1 MPGKAEQIDDAMD
14 SDRVAS
20 LLSGVVDHQ
29 LPPVLDELVTEY
41 QSLPDARPEFV
52 WQWVHKLAPQ
62 NTLPCVD
69 AANRERVLTDKTLI
83 VLFVT
88 LLDDALEKRRD
99 EATFQTMAS
108 IPFVRRDE
116 ERSLNGVHIED
127 GGVSPPDS
135 VGGDLSGRVD
145 SKYVEFAQRVWE
157 VLITRLEQSQRYDR
171 YEDLFRFDL
180 TQAVNAIQYSDLVI
194 RHPEFGTLEELKRYE
209 SHNMGMLA
217 YADVDLMYSSDVP
230 DSLALLRKG
239 VEHGQQMARIGNWV
253 STWRRELVEG
263 DYSSGVVVYAVEHN
277 IVTVEELRACASATE
292 AGVEASVTYDDLTK
306 RIEEA
311 GVRDTLLEQWN
322 ANHQSLQ
329 AVDAKLSS
337 MDLTPFIEG
346 TEEVFRYHLASTGLK

>member
-1 MPGKAEQIDDAMD
+1 MPGKAEQIDHAMD

-263 DYSSGVVVYAVEHN
+263 DYRFGGGGLRGRTQHRDRRRTPGVCVCHGSRCRGLGHLRRPHQTNRGGGSQRHAPG
-277 IVTVEELRACASATE
+277 TVERKS
-292 AGVEASVTYDDLTK
+292 SVAPGGRRGTVVDGSNAVH
-306 RIEEA
+306 R
-311 GVRDTLLEQWN
+311 RD
-322 ANHQSLQ
+322 
-329 AVDAKLSS
+329 
-337 MDLTPFIEG
+337 
-346 TEEVFRYHLASTGLK
+346 